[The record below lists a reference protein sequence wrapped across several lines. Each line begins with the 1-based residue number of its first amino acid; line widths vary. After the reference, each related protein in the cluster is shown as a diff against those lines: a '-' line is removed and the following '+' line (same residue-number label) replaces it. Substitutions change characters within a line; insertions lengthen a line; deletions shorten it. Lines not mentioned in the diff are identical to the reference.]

1 MRSAV
6 RRKDGDETQKL
17 PGGEGLGI
25 GDSKTFTDDKAS
37 DTMEGDGINEEV
49 KAAKEKSI
57 SGTVSVKDRG
67 RLDGWKPRPGDD
79 LYLRYKAVYDNPQ
92 YYDQETGNIHW
103 PKDDGFEK
111 GTKHDEL
118 IKKGTVFKRYGA
130 NSGSF
135 LGNISDSF
143 EERALPPHSKGAEIH
158 YYRLTQDYVMTT
170 GRVAPWFGAKGGGE
184 QFVVYKEPETEPKK
198 ETCTISQLEADGILE
213 DVTDKVEDF
222 IGKHIDKILSR
233 EGK

>member
-1 MRSAV
+1 MRSAM

-17 PGGEGLGI
+17 PGGKGLGI

-37 DTMEGDGINEEV
+37 DTMEGDGIHEEV

-57 SGTVSVKDRG
+57 SGTVSEEDRG
-67 RLDGWKPRPGDD
+67 RLAGWKDRLDD

-92 YYDQETGNIHW
+92 YYDQKTGKIHW
-103 PKDDGFEK
+103 PKDDGFKK
-111 GTKHDEL
+111 GTKHDKL

-143 EERALPPHSKGAEIH
+143 EKRALPPHSKGAEIH

-170 GRVAPWFGAKGGGE
+170 GRVAPWFGAKGGGK
-184 QFVVYKEPETEPKK
+184 QFVVYQESEKESEKK
-198 ETCTISQLEADGILE
+198 MYTIRKLEDLGILE
-213 DVTDKVEDF
+213 DVTDKVENF
-222 IGKHIDKILSR
+222 IGKYIDKILSR